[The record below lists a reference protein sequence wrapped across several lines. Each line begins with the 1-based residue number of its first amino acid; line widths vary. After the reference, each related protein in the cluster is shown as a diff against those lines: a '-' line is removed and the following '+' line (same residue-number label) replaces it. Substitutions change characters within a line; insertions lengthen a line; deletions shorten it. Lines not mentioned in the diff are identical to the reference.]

1 MRSFKDFEGVQFFD
15 GEVHKTNAVEADASP
30 EIQSARISEQF
41 SPSVTGVSSFGGAN
55 SSSADLLWD
64 GIKPSLHPGE
74 ANAIEQLIGFK
85 NIQRN
90 VDLSRELS
98 ALQDMLDEF
107 RAQNNER
114 AVSSHE
120 RMAQEISFL
129 DTPARRFVLDQA
141 RTVLRELRP
150 WWIAQHRD
158 PKEFLELKADPVFI
172 PMYVFFF

>member
-1 MRSFKDFEGVQFFD
+1 MQKSFRDSC
-15 GEVHKTNAVEADASP
+15 DAP
-30 EIQSARISEQF
+30 
-41 SPSVTGVSSFGGAN
+41 
-55 SSSADLLWD
+55 LWA
-64 GIKPSLHPGE
+64 KRK

-172 PMYVFFF
+172 PMYVFFFKYSTVHTKRAKFQF